1 MFKGG
6 ASRLK
11 DVLFYLLL
19 FVAVVSFAIAVT
31 ILLTPLLEI
40 NLSLNNIPEQV
51 GLSKDRIMENY
62 YVLLE
67 YLHFPW
73 VTELVMPDFPTSPS
87 GAFHFY
93 EVKQLFLLNYGLLF
107 VSLPF
112 TIYYLVKLKQTDQ
125 VYKLEKPALVAAILP
140 LGLLAFLAIN
150 FDHLFLTFHEIL
162 FDNDAW
168 LFNPQTDP
176 IINVLTQ
183 DFFML
188 CFAFAII
195 LVEVLFITGYLL
207 ARRDRLRQ
215 GV

>member
-6 ASRLK
+6 RSRLK
-11 DVLFYLLL
+11 DVIFYLFL
-19 FVAVVSFAIAVT
+19 FVAVVTFAIAVT

-51 GLSKDRIMENY
+51 GLSIDRIMENY

-73 VTELVMPDFPTSPS
+73 VTELAMPDFPTSPS

-93 EVKQLFLLNYGLLF
+93 EVKQLFLINYGLLF

-112 TIYYLVKLKQTDQ
+112 AIYYLVKLKQTNQ

-150 FDHLFLTFHEIL
+150 FDRLFLTFHEIL

-188 CFAFAII
+188 CFAFAIVLI
-195 LVEVLFITGYLL
+195 EALFITGYVL

>member
-6 ASRLK
+6 GSRLK

-73 VTELVMPDFPTSPS
+73 VTELVMPDFPTSPG

-112 TIYYLVKLKQTDQ
+112 AIYYLVKLKQTDQ